1 MTKGRDAFYDDH
13 GGDHEYGISNP
24 NGGWALRLYSTE
36 LLPVDVKAMQILRA
50 KVMFYSPSS

>member
-13 GGDHEYGISNP
+13 GGDREYGISNP

-50 KVMFYSPSS
+50 KVRF